1 MAYGVLA
8 AAEEYGLHIPRDIAL
23 VGFDDIA
30 SSAHVR
36 PALTTVRQP
45 FYEMG
50 QHGIKLLLSMLNT
63 QRIPTRNDTMLN
75 SFLSSIAGSSH
86 VDGEEGGSP
95 VRIQL
100 PTSLIVRASCGSPH
114 HFSDFSV
121 SDSGLSF

>member
-1 MAYGVLA
+1 
-8 AAEEYGLHIPRDIAL
+8 
-23 VGFDDIA
+23 
-30 SSAHVR
+30 
-36 PALTTVRQP
+36 LTTVRQP

-63 QRIPTRNDTMLN
+63 PRIPTRNDTMLN
-75 SFLSSIAGSSH
+75 SFLLSIAGSSH
-86 VDGEEGGSP
+86 VDGEENGGP

-121 SDSGLSF
+121 STSGLSF